1 MAADATPAI
10 TRRQGAVM
18 AVTTSVLRGGL
29 YAESASLKPAAT
41 QAQEASRDTRRAHL
55 AGDRSGLPFALR
67 SKQKASEPIPK
78 ARETCTSP
86 MLEADNRSQMHFM
99 PGDFNNSIGCLEPA
113 V

>member
-1 MAADATPAI
+1 VAADATPAI
-10 TRRQGAVM
+10 TQRQGAVM

>member
-1 MAADATPAI
+1 VAADATPAI
-10 TRRQGAVM
+10 TQRQGAVM

-86 MLEADNRSQMHFM
+86 MLEADNRSQVHFM
-99 PGDFNNSIGCLEPA
+99 PGYFNNSIGYLEPA